1 MKFRKTL
8 TILGA
13 GVLLAGMLAGCS
25 GKSKNGSKLQ
35 VIKIAT
41 QTPLSGGSATIGE
54 AIKLGAQLGLDDQK
68 EKFKEMGF
76 ELQLVPYDD
85 QADPKKGVANAQ
97 IIGADK
103 TILAVV
109 GHYNSGVAIP
119 SSEVYEKYSIP
130 MVSPANTATEVTD
143 RGLKTVNRIVARD
156 DSQAAE
162 QVRIMQL
169 TH

>member
-1 MKFRKTL
+1 MVESPK
-8 TILGA
+8 A
-13 GVLLAGMLAGCS
+13 N
-25 GKSKNGSKLQ
+25 GKSDLQ

-54 AIKLGAQLGLDDQK
+54 VIKLGAQLGLDEQK
-68 EKFKEMGF
+68 EKFKELGF

-97 IIGADK
+97 LIGADK
-103 TILAVV
+103 SIMAVV
-109 GHYNSGVAIP
+109 GHFNSGVAIP

-156 DSQAAE
+156 DSQGPAGAE
-162 QVRIMQL
+162 LCGEHVKSKENFYRSR
-169 TH
+169 